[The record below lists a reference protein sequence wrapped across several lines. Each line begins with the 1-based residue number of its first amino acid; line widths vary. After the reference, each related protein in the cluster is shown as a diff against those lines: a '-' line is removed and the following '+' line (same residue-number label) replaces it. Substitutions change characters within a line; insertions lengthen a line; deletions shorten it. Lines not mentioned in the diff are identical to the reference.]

1 MDAVEDRSEAA
12 KVLLG
17 DGDVVWA
24 WIDAT
29 GARLGS
35 GVPLTVRYPARDGY
49 LGWRCVR
56 IVDATQLV
64 VDVVPVIAADP
75 PSGRTEDPE
84 MMWQQPEQGAPSAR
98 PAFPAG
104 DGRSFVM
111 GGWLLSAVLG
121 AVLVV
126 TVLLV
131 VTGVL

>member
-1 MDAVEDRSEAA
+1 MDAVEDRAA
-12 KVLLG
+12 AARVLLA

-24 WIDAT
+24 WLDSN

-35 GVPLTVRYPARDGY
+35 GVALTVRYPARDGY

-56 IVDATQLV
+56 VVDATQLV

-84 MMWQQPEQGAPSAR
+84 MMWQQPEPGATTTRPS
-98 PAFPAG
+98 FPAG

-126 TVLLV
+126 TIILF